1 MAALPTSTAEVI
13 ASVNTRRKILATAV
27 SGIIQESGFL
37 NVEKAALGTLVE
49 MMQSMISQI
58 GRESK
63 GYSELA
69 YRTEPIIADIIM
81 ALVDLGITME
91 GLQAYKMRPNRVV
104 ITPPAHQVDLKQH
117 NVLQVGDKKSHPS
130 HIPDHLPPFPDTHTY
145 CFSHTYKQPVT
156 EYEAIREKAATQKR
170 DIERALTKF
179 AAKTRETQS
188 LFFPEDKEFMLVGVD
203 PNPKYYLDA
212 LMPRDQV
219 FEEEEDRTWT
229 KKRKTSQ
236 DDGESNQ
243 EKDRSNESPET
254 ELDNPYLRPV
264 KMPRKPKE
272 NRAQNLP

>member
-49 MMQSMISQI
+49 MMQSLISQI

-179 AAKTRETQS
+179 AAKTRETQI
-188 LFFPEDKEFMLVGVD
+188 FVGVD
-203 PNPKYYLDA
+203 PNPKCYLGPDA
-212 LMPRDQV
+212 TRPSIRRGGRQNMDK
-219 FEEEEDRTWT
+219 EA
-229 KKRKTSQ
+229 KTSQ
-236 DDGESNQ
+236 DDGESIRK
-243 EKDRSNESPET
+243 KDRSNESPET